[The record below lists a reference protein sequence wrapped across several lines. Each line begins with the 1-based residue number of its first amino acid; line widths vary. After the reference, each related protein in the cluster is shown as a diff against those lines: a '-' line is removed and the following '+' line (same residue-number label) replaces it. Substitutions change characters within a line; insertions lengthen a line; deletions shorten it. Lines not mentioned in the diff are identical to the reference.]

1 MAKMTDS
8 SSHRWSDYVFTS
20 ESEETVALIVE
31 ASASATGRT
40 LLICGGGFDP
50 RTLHAP
56 TAVAGID
63 LENLVVLALKPNALG
78 SHADATESASH
89 NLQSLREMFPDN
101 LNVIESPQVAEPNSA
116 GATLTRQLVADHEL
130 LLYETVL
137 VDISGMPSSIS
148 FPIIHLLLSDDEGGD
163 GAKFAGNLLVLVSE
177 DAETDRRIVRSE
189 IGRASVLNA
198 MTRLPTARQTV
209 IWIPILGE
217 GAGEEL
223 SRIRVMLDPEEV
235 CPVVPFPATRA
246 RRADDLIVEHGDL
259 LFEVLRFEPRNV
271 LHASELNPFDVYRQ
285 MVSLA
290 RRYRTAL
297 SPLGAPTIATSEHG
311 SKLMSL
317 GVLLAA
323 HEEHLVVAQV
333 DTTSYDFASPD
344 AASDRVPVLYGA
356 WLTGLP
362 YDVGTPEDG

>member
-1 MAKMTDS
+1 MATMTDL
-8 SSHRWSDYVFTS
+8 SSHRWNDYVFTAVTD
-20 ESEETVALIVE
+20 ETVAVIVE
-31 ASASATGRT
+31 ASANRRART

-56 TAVAGID
+56 AAVASIN
-63 LENLVVLALKPNALG
+63 LEQLSVLALKPNAQG
-78 SHADATESASH
+78 SHADATESASR
-89 NLQSLREMFPDN
+89 NLQALSDIFPNN
-101 LNVIESPQVAEPNSA
+101 LAVIEAPQVAEQNSA
-116 GATLTRQLVADHEL
+116 GAMLTRQLVADHDL
-130 LLYETVL
+130 LSFDTVL

-148 FPIIHLLLSDDEGGD
+148 FPIIHLLLSDSDGGS
-163 GAKFAGNLLVLVSE
+163 GRGFEGNLLVLVSE

-198 MTRLPTARQTV
+198 LTRLPNSRQTV
-209 IWIPILGE
+209 IWIPVLGE

-333 DTTSYDFASPD
+333 DTTSYNFASPD

-356 WLTGLP
+356 WLTGSP
-362 YDVGTPEDG
+362 YDVGTSEDS

>member
-1 MAKMTDS
+1 MTS
-8 SSHRWSDYVFTS
+8 SSTPRWNDYVFTANTQD
-20 ESEETVALIVE
+20 TVGLVKE
-31 ASASATGRT
+31 AVGPDDVRT
-40 LLICGGGFDP
+40 LLLCGGGFDP

-56 TAVAGID
+56 TAVAGIGVGD
-63 LENLVVLALKPNALG
+63 LRVLALRPNAQG
-78 SHADATESASH
+78 SHADAKESATR
-89 NLQSLREMFPDN
+89 NLQKLRDLFREN
-101 LNVIESPQVAEPNSA
+101 LEVVEAPQVAEPNSA
-116 GATLTRQLVADHEL
+116 ATILTRKLVADHGL
-130 LLYETVL
+130 LEFDTVI
-137 VDISGMPSSIS
+137 VDMSGMPSSIS
-148 FPIIHLLLSDDEGGD
+148 FPIIHLLLNGSEDAG
-163 GAKFAGNLLVLVSE
+163 FRGNLLVLVSE

-189 IGRASVLNA
+189 IGRPSVLNA
-198 MTRLPTARQTV
+198 LTRLPSSRQPV

-235 CPVVPFPATRA
+235 CPVVPFPSTRA

-290 RRYRTAL
+290 RRYRAAL
-297 SPLGAPTIATSEHG
+297 SPLGSPTIATSEHG

-323 HEEHLVVAQV
+323 HEEDLVVAQV

-344 AASDRVPVLYGA
+344 LASDRLPVLYGA
-356 WLTGLP
+356 WLTGSP
-362 YDVGTPEDG
+362 YDVGTPGDG